1 MPDDEIK
8 KILNLINNCTKAKS
22 KKNYCVADEILEELK
37 VVCGL
42 RIDDAKKAWFFLPK
56 FDDDQDKF
64 DDGASNRKQK
74 QGQRA
79 YQNIGRAK

>member
-37 VVCGL
+37 VACAFGFLAKDVAKASL
-42 RIDDAKKAWFFLPK
+42 RSIEALFGGYTLGTAGTRVRCRGRT
-56 FDDDQDKF
+56 
-64 DDGASNRKQK
+64 GAR
-74 QGQRA
+74 
-79 YQNIGRAK
+79 